1 MIPNFKVM
9 VRDTVVA
16 DVSILNNNE
25 VSVKKYSEN
34 PAFQPFCG
42 ENQSIDRVYR
52 FLQRRCFNPA
62 RPDKMEILSA
72 MGLEEYDPV
81 EIVKQTHGHMF
92 HDFTWILFEGE
103 NYTWDDIIYHAEH
116 GVWKNNSS
124 QEYSLE
130 NE

>member
-16 DVSILNNNE
+16 DVSILNDNE

-72 MGLEEYDPV
+72 MGLECFM
-81 EIVKQTHGHMF
+81 ISHGYYLKAKIILGM
-92 HDFTWILFEGE
+92 ILFITQ
-103 NYTWDDIIYHAEH
+103 NM
-116 GVWKNNSS
+116 
-124 QEYSLE
+124 EYGKTTLHRSIL
-130 NE
+130 